1 MVVQSP
7 SLRAVRKR
15 LENVMKTAVLIGA
28 ALCCA
33 AGGVLAEDWTGIR
46 AGVGY
51 GWAEVDIPSFAPTRP
66 GTAEVTSVF
75 AGYGRDLGRTVV
87 GAELEWSGSDVRTQD
102 LDFRVTEI
110 LRTKLRVGYDAGR
123 VLPYAFL
130 GVAAADLRLIEGSP
144 YSRDGFGPSLG
155 FGVEVLVTPSLSVGA
170 EVAMD
175 RLNTGNFEY
184 RDNWSNRFELQ
195 TLSVRASWRF

>member
-1 MVVQSP
+1 MRS
-7 SLRAVRKR
+7 
-15 LENVMKTAVLIGA
+15 AVLMGV
-28 ALCCA
+28 ALFCA
-33 AGGVLAEDWTGIR
+33 AGGVAAEDWTGIR
-46 AGVGY
+46 LGIGY
-51 GWAEVDIPSFAPTRP
+51 GWAEVDIPQFAPTRP

-75 AGYGRDLGRTVV
+75 AGYDRDLGRTVV
-87 GAELEWSGSDVRTQD
+87 GAELEWSGSDVRTED

-110 LRTKLRVGYDAGR
+110 LRTKLRVGYDVGR

-130 GVAAADLRLIEGSP
+130 GLAAADLRFIEGSP

-195 TLSVRASWRF
+195 TLSVRANWRF